1 MPSVPKHLN
10 FLFYLVLITSG
21 RRITRQHSSGS
32 QKKGKLQSPSCET
45 HVTSIYK
52 HDKHG
57 THRRA
62 GLEPASA
69 RVQEHSGTLT
79 RSRRSRRPGP
89 PRPGRFER
97 RRASTQLTM
106 PSGSSGQPHGGPAFQ
121 RQLPRKELTSPHS
134 RPPRALLGPT
144 GELKWGERAGKP
156 ALEPGERSE
165 QTPSQAPPAP
175 GGLWTTARRQQGAPG
190 HPMTCAKPGAEPES
204 PKLLGPRFSD
214 GPRALVGFAHVKT
227 GERSPLAVAGQGP

>member
-57 THRRA
+57 THRKA

-69 RVQEHSGTLT
+69 RVQEHSSTLT
-79 RSRRSRRPGP
+79 RSRRSQRPGP

-134 RPPRALLGPT
+134 RPHKGP
-144 GELKWGERAGKP
+144 
-156 ALEPGERSE
+156 S
-165 QTPSQAPPAP
+165 
-175 GGLWTTARRQQGAPG
+175 WTRR
-190 HPMTCAKPGAEPES
+190 GAEVGRTSWQTSTGTWRKERTDPQ
-204 PKLLGPRFSD
+204 PGPARPRGAVDHGPAAARCTWSSD
-214 GPRALVGFAHVKT
+214 DLR
-227 GERSPLAVAGQGP
+227 